1 MDLYNLV
8 TKIPYLI
15 MLGIGLLIVIQLYIG
30 GLQNLSADVETVSKQ
45 DYRKAV
51 ILEDLLNIDA
61 NSSELSATSESY
73 RYDQR
78 RAVLPAEYF
87 TNEKDSEEEIGFN
100 KRNGHCYIEKVKDL
114 NGRDFGFFLNP
125 TGEFNALREN
135 AEDPRGLECATQR
148 PNSVYSPAILI
159 RKANNNNPPVEVN
172 LHVYP
177 IG

>member
-30 GLQNLSADVETVSKQ
+30 GLQNLSADIDTVSKQ

-61 NSSELSATSESY
+61 NNSELSATSESY
-73 RYDQR
+73 SYDER
-78 RAVLPAEYF
+78 RAVLPIEF
-87 TNEKDSEEEIGFN
+87 FSNEKSSKEEIGFK
-100 KRNGHCYIEKVKDL
+100 KRNGHCYIEGVQGLD
-114 NGRDFGFFLNP
+114 GRDFGFFVEP
-125 TGEFNALREN
+125 TGINALREN
-135 AEDPRGLECATQR
+135 AEEPRGLECGIGNA
-148 PNSVYSPAILI
+148 NSVYSPAILV

-172 LHVYP
+172 LHVYS

>member
-87 TNEKDSEEEIGFN
+87 TNEKDSDEEIGFK

-114 NGRDFGFFLNP
+114 NGRDFGFFVEP
-125 TGEFNALREN
+125 TGLNSLTEN
-135 AEDPRGLECATQR
+135 AENPRGIECSTGR
-148 PNSVYSPAILI
+148 PNSVYSPALLI
-159 RKANNNNPPVEVN
+159 RKSNDNPPIEVN
-172 LHVYP
+172 LYVYS
-177 IG
+177 ID

>member
-30 GLQNLSADVETVSKQ
+30 GLQNFSADVETVSKQ

-73 RYDQR
+73 SYDQR

-87 TNEKDSEEEIGFN
+87 TNKKDSEE
-100 KRNGHCYIEKVKDL
+100 
-114 NGRDFGFFLNP
+114 
-125 TGEFNALREN
+125 
-135 AEDPRGLECATQR
+135 
-148 PNSVYSPAILI
+148 
-159 RKANNNNPPVEVN
+159 
-172 LHVYP
+172 
-177 IG
+177 